1 MVDGFH
7 YKGQLMAKREEG
19 TSGPADEL
27 IARFQL
33 ETEAKLAELA
43 AAQQRAM
50 VQHEHKIAAMTDQW
64 NQLSASVAGL
74 QRAVDDGLHHMRK
87 GVEEVNTALREAC
100 KQAAKAADAA
110 AVFDK
115 LKSSQPDFH
124 AMVKALELKVAKVQ
138 DANTNTLAQLTAAS
152 QRLDAFEVMVPEV
165 DEVKATVRGLDRIT
179 ADLNSDYQKRRRGA
193 AQ

>member
-1 MVDGFH
+1 MSQG
-7 YKGQLMAKREEG
+7 KRAEG

-27 IARFQL
+27 IALFQL
-33 ETEAKLAELA
+33 ETEGKLAELA
-43 AAQQRAM
+43 ASQQSAM

-100 KQAAKAADAA
+100 KQADKAAKAA

-115 LKSSQPDFH
+115 LKASQPDFH
-124 AMVKALELKVAKVQ
+124 KMVGALELKLARVQ
-138 DANTNTLAQLTAAS
+138 DANTNTLAQLTACS

-179 ADLNSDYQKRRRGA
+179 ADLNSDYQKRRRGVPA
-193 AQ
+193 